1 MNRRELLKM
10 ISAATGTALV
20 GGGSLLAGCSRD
32 PATTPT
38 TTPAATGDASSAQLE
53 FGEQDVK
60 LLDEVAETIL
70 PRTDTPGAKDA
81 EVGRFMTVFV
91 RDCYTQAEQVQFHT
105 GLVQLEEASEAAYER
120 KFLQLDAE
128 QRRELVGRLDATAKA
143 QVEQSGEAHYF
154 TMIKQLTLLGF
165 FTSEPGGTQALR
177 HVAIPGRYD
186 SCMDYQQG
194 DRAWATT

>member
-20 GGGSLLAGCSRD
+20 GGGTLLAGCSRE
-32 PATTPT
+32 PASP
-38 TTPAATGDASSAQLE
+38 PAGDASPAQLE

-105 GLVQLEEASEAAYER
+105 GLVQLEEASEAAYGR
-120 KFLQLDAE
+120 KFLQLEAE
-128 QRRELVGRLDATAKA
+128 ERRELVRRLDATAKA
-143 QVEQSGEAHYF
+143 QVEQSGKAHYF

-186 SCMDYQQG
+186 SCMDYQKG